1 MNSMNGWKIKAIYA
15 GQITIPKIV
24 GAGGNVDQ
32 SLLLDV
38 PFTCFLLRSGT
49 ENILVDTG
57 MRDGYT
63 ERMKIGPVSPKGN
76 TQMLLDGLK
85 EEGLTAQDI
94 TAVIYTHLHYD
105 HAGNGHLFTGVPNYV
120 QKAEYEN
127 LFHPYGFQQ
136 ARADYFEDTKDWIR
150 EVKRLVLVDGSVK
163 LSNGLE
169 LYATKGHSLG
179 GQSIVVPTRKG
190 RYVLTG
196 DIPPLRCCLFPE
208 TEEMVLMTGEKVRIT
223 PVMGERFL
231 LGGFINDYFSAYD
244 SHFLQLSLAEKPEP
258 EYFIPSHEPE
268 NIYRKY
274 WG

>member
-1 MNSMNGWKIKAIYA
+1 MPHWKIKAIYA
-15 GQITIPKIV
+15 GQLTLPKVV

-32 SLLLDV
+32 DLIIDV
-38 PFTCFLLRSGT
+38 PFTCFLLRNGS

-85 EEGLTAQDI
+85 EEGLAPEDI

-105 HAGNGHLFTGVPNYV
+105 HAGNGHLFTGVPNYI
-120 QKAEYEN
+120 QKAEYGN
-127 LFHPYGFQQ
+127 LMNPYGFQQ
-136 ARADYFEDTKDWIR
+136 ARADYFEDTRQWIKT
-150 EVKRLVLVDGSVK
+150 VKPLMLVEGSVR

-169 LYATKGHSLG
+169 LHATRGHSLG
-179 GQSIVVPTRKG
+179 GQSIVVPTEQG

-196 DIPPLRCCLFPE
+196 DTPPLRCCLFPE
-208 TEEMVLMTGEKVRIT
+208 LEEMVLMNGEKVSIT
-223 PVMGERFL
+223 PVSGEPFL
-231 LGGFINDYFSAYD
+231 IGGFINDSFSAYD
-244 SHFLQLSLAEKPEP
+244 SHYLQLSLAEKPEL
-258 EYFIPSHEPE
+258 EYLIPSHEPE
-268 NIYRKY
+268 NIFRKY